1 MKKISIFIQL
11 VFVMFMLSAIP
22 AISVISVNS
31 ASMRKNAEEV
41 IAETALNKIRANKEL
56 SDEMLTNI
64 IYDALDL
71 ILAKQYDELNR
82 VTAYETLNS
91 DFQYV
96 NAALKIKNSLSD
108 LSNRNKMVHS
118 IFYYMDNSDYL
129 ISSNGFIKMEGN
141 DTMDWLDEAEAQI
154 HGAEGTWYPR
164 RLTEVKNGKEKTTE
178 LVSYLYRS
186 SSLYTSAKV
195 TIVFNVYE
203 EEISKMIYS
212 DFEEAGGEGFLINGN
227 GDVIAHSNPRQLY
240 SNISS
245 TEYVSKILQ
254 SKKDDGYG
262 ITSNSDYLYTYKKSA
277 LYDWIYVNAYS
288 LDQMYAQSKQIT
300 RTGIAMTLII
310 LLIGAVCAV
319 LFSLKI
325 SQPIRKLTDEVRG
338 SNPAPVKSRLRSVN
352 EIAYLSGAFGE
363 IQEREKNLKDTLS
376 EGEESMRRVAM
387 SNLVHGESLQEK
399 EKELLHAFF
408 IYDHFIVCIL
418 AIDHFNRYQSQ
429 TTHEERKTHRVI
441 LYEKIRVSFPKEY
454 KLDSIRYNVS
464 SIAIIINFKNYDS
477 DQVNSLIDLSLRE
490 VQNSYY
496 KEIGYSLTVGISQVH
511 NHFEGMKTCVDEANE
526 ALKKRLV
533 VGSGMIVFYQ
543 KPKDADTGTY
553 AGYLHEKRIINY
565 LEIGDM
571 DKIRDEL
578 NAVAEE
584 LKAMDH
590 IAMDNIMMVFN
601 QMIGSILM
609 YLSGHNCS
617 ASAVFGGSQGNLYS
631 MLTEMETIDE
641 IEKFLES
648 IFTKIIVYQKKD
660 IQTEDRD
667 YARMILQYIKLN
679 YATDI
684 DFESL
689 SKEIGISYSYAR
701 KIVKESTGKSLIDN
715 LNEIRIEEAKI
726 LLERTDLTVAE
737 VSSAVGYH
745 NVQSL
750 YRLFKKF
757 EGLSP
762 KDYCLAI
769 SSSDEEDT

>member
-56 SDEMLTNI
+56 SDEMMTNI

-82 VTAYETLNS
+82 VTDYETLNS

-96 NAALKIKNSLSD
+96 NAALKIKNGLSD

-118 IFYYMDNSDYL
+118 IFYYMDHSDYL
-129 ISSNGFIKMEGN
+129 ISSNGFIKLEGN
-141 DTMDWLDEAEAQI
+141 DTMDWLDEAVAQI

-164 RLTEVKNGKEKTTE
+164 RLTEVKNGEEKTTE

-212 DFEEAGGEGFLINGN
+212 DFEEAGGEGFLINGS
-227 GDVIAHSNPRQLY
+227 GDVIAHSNPRQLH

-245 TEYVSKILQ
+245 TEYVSEILR

-262 ITSNSDYLYTYKKSA
+262 ITSNRDRLYTYKKSD

-300 RTGIAMTLII
+300 KTGIAMTLFI

-319 LFSLKI
+319 LLSLKI
-325 SQPIRKLTDEVRG
+325 SRPIRKLTDEVRG
-338 SNPAPVKSRLRSVN
+338 SNPAQDTRRLRSVN

-363 IQEREKNLKDTLS
+363 IQEREKNLKDSLS
-376 EGEESMRRVAM
+376 ESEESVRRVAM
-387 SNLVHGESLQEK
+387 SNLVHGESLQKK
-399 EKELLHAFF
+399 EKELLHTFF
-408 IYDHFIVCIL
+408 SYDHFMVCIL
-418 AIDHFNRYQSQ
+418 AIDHFNHYQSQ

-441 LYEKIRVSFPKEY
+441 LYEKIRGSFPTEY

-477 DQVNSLIDLSLRE
+477 DQVNSLIESSLRE
-490 VQNSYY
+490 VQKSYY

-511 NHFEGMKTCVDEANE
+511 NHFEGVKICVDEANE
-526 ALKKRLV
+526 ALKKRLIM
-533 VGSGMIVFYQ
+533 GSGVVVFYQ
-543 KPKDADTGTY
+543 KSKDTDTGTY

-571 DKIRDEL
+571 DKIRAEL
-578 NAVAEE
+578 NAVVEE
-584 LKAMDH
+584 LRATDH

-631 MLTEMETIDE
+631 MLAELETIDE
-641 IEKFLES
+641 IETFLES
-648 IFTKIIVYQKKD
+648 IFIKIIEYQKKD
-660 IQTEDRD
+660 NQTEDRD
-667 YARMILQYIKLN
+667 YARMILQHIKLN

-715 LNEIRIEEAKI
+715 LNEIRIEEAKK

-769 SSSDEEDT
+769 ASSDEEET